1 MVLSFM
7 SFVPRK
13 QYFFTQLGKNTLY
26 VYLLHGFFI
35 KTFRKSEIQNYF
47 HDPGTIY
54 LTCWDVIASHSRFV

>member
-1 MVLSFM
+1 MVFSFM

-47 HDPGTIY
+47 HDPEQFI
-54 LTCWDVIASHSRFV
+54 LLVCDFIASHSRFV